1 MKSGIV
7 LILMTVIVQQFS
19 LFAQKTDQTPPAPLY
34 ADPIYNGSRDPEI
47 VYNPYEKEYWI
58 YYTGSRP
65 YTNTSNF
72 VGTPIGIAVSK
83 DLITWRF
90 IGYCDF
96 DGVIGKPDAGHTYWA
111 PGVFIEGD
119 TANMFVTYKS
129 DTLPPWGGDSRID
142 HYKAPVSD
150 MHRGWKFFQTVT
162 DHPTAIDATVLKVN
176 GIYHLWFRDCIC
188 EPCGIFHAQS
198 PDLKKWEFTG
208 KTEGDVNN
216 MDINKIWY
224 QEGTYVFY
232 WKKKYWMITDPGD
245 GIATYHSEDAIIW
258 KYDGKILTKNTGT
271 RKFDQT
277 NGKHP
282 SVAIINDR
290 AFIFYHIEPY
300 ADLKETF
307 PGQKFLCY
315 LQMAEFKIENN
326 KITCDRNN
334 SIILPKF

>member
-1 MKSGIV
+1 MKPGIV

-19 LFAQKTDQTPPAPLY
+19 IFAQKTDRTPPAPLY
-34 ADPIYNGSRDPEI
+34 ADPVYNGSRDPEI

-65 YTNTSNF
+65 FTNTSNF
-72 VGTPIGIAVSK
+72 VGTPIGIAASK
-83 DLITWRF
+83 DLVNWRF
-90 IGYCDF
+90 VGYCSF
-96 DGVIGKPDAGHTYWA
+96 DGIPGKPEVGHTYWA

-129 DTLPPWGGDSRID
+129 DTIAPWGGDSRID
-142 HYKAPVSD
+142 HYKASISD

-162 DHPTAIDATVLKVN
+162 DHPSAIDATVLKVN
-176 GIYHLWFRDCIC
+176 GTYHLWFRDCIC

-198 PDLKKWEFTG
+198 SDLKKWEFTG
-208 KTEGDVNN
+208 KTEGDVNI

-224 QEGTYVFY
+224 QEGTYVFF

-245 GIATYHSEDAIIW
+245 GIATYHSDDAIHWI
-258 KYDGKILTKNTGT
+258 YDGKILTKNTGI
-271 RKFDQT
+271 RKFDLT

-282 SVAIINDR
+282 SVAVINDR

-307 PGQKFLCY
+307 PGQKFICY
-315 LQMAEFKIENN
+315 LQMAELTVENN
-326 KITCDRNN
+326 KIHCDRNKP
-334 SIILPKF
+334 IILPQF